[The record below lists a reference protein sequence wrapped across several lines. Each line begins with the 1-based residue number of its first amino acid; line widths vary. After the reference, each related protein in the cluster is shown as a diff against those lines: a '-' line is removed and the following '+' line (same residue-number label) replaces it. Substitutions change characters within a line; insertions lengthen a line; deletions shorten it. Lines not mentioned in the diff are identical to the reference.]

1 MIRVIQTFVQT
12 NRHVACRFSSHFF
25 FKHIIIAKNAR
36 YIIQNVIF
44 YEYSHN
50 TITRM
55 IITRM
60 INYLLSTTFRIIFGI
75 LHDKI
80 SKSNVEELRHN
91 YLLVRMSVRE

>member
-1 MIRVIQTFVQT
+1 MSRAAFLHI
-12 NRHVACRFSSHFF
+12 FF
-25 FKHIIIAKNAR
+25 LKHIIIAKNAR

-55 IITRM
+55 I
-60 INYLLSTTFRIIFGI
+60 NYLLSTTFRIIFGI

-80 SKSNVEELRHN
+80 SKSNVKELRHN